1 LERKG
6 EIPMTKQDYDTFMTV
21 LYNKTSELV
30 MAFRKSY
37 LKEFVQYVDVEDKSY
52 KVSIKELSK
61 KQKRKLE
68 EEDYI

>member
-1 LERKG
+1 
-6 EIPMTKQDYDTFMTV
+6 MTKQDYDTFMTV